1 MMASN
6 SFLQKYQVE
15 INLEIL
21 STIKHSKKKNNKKEK
36 TNRKQEK
43 KHSEVLNKIKQVCF
57 LKTLFCNNFRQ
68 RITEKT
74 VLTIHI
80 YSSSTF
86 FKC

>member
-1 MMASN
+1 MASN

-21 STIKHSKKKNNKKEK
+21 STIKHSKNNKK
-36 TNRKQEK
+36 EK
-43 KHSEVLNKIKQVCF
+43 KHSEVLNKIKQVGF
-57 LKTLFCNNFRQ
+57 LKTFFWNNFRQ
-68 RITEKT
+68 RKTEKT

-80 YSSSTF
+80 YSLSTF